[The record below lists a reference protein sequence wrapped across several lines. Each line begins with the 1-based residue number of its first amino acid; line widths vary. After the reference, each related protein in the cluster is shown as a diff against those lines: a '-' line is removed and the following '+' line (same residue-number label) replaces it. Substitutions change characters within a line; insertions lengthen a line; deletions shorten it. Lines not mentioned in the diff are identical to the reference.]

1 MYAPLDLVAREIGT
15 SRRHEAARAAQ
26 ATAVRLHRR
35 DRRLQRRLARVSG
48 QLEMLA
54 DR

>member
-1 MYAPLDLVAREIGT
+1 VYAPLDLVAREIGI
-15 SRRHEAARAAQ
+15 SRRHDAARAAQ

-35 DRRLQRRLARVSG
+35 DARLQRRLARVSG